1 MKYEKLFSRGKI
13 GSLELKNRIVMPPM
27 GCSLANADGTAS
39 PEIIRYYGIP
49 VMTSTLFRGVE
60 NGEKLKVCVEQ
71 NGKETKIDADNVI
84 MSVGYVPA
92 RGAAEALEAEGY
104 PAERIHVIGDAREVG
119 NLMSVIREAYELC
132 YKL

>member
-1 MKYEKLFSRGKI
+1 MLR
-13 GSLELKNRIVMPPM
+13 
-27 GCSLANADGTAS
+27 
-39 PEIIRYYGIP
+39 EIIRYYGIP
-49 VMTSTLFRGVE
+49 VMTSTVFRGVE

-71 NGKETKIDADNVI
+71 NGKETKIDADSVI